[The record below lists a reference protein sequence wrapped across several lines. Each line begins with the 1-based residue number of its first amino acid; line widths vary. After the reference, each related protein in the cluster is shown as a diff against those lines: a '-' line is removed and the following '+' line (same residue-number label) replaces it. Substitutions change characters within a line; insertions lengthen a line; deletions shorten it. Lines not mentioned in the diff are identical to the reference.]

1 MLQISRVKT
10 FTVFELLR
18 ENQLRGGVKLFPPPP
33 TQIRVKLS
41 GLEAVV
47 QNSKKDMHP
56 NYAVKL
62 KKVFIVGIF

>member
-1 MLQISRVKT
+1 MLQISRVTT

-18 ENQLRGGVKLFPPPP
+18 ENQLRGGVKLSPP
-33 TQIRVKLS
+33 TQITVKLS
-41 GLEAVV
+41 GLEAAV
-47 QNSKKDMHP
+47 QNSKKDIHP

>member
-1 MLQISRVKT
+1 MLQISRVTT

-18 ENQLRGGVKLFPPPP
+18 ENQLRGGVKLFPPP